1 MSFHQGLHHPNF
13 FIRKICTHF
22 KRLIFSEFFF
32 LLCSSALENS
42 GLIEGSYLGVDLVL
56 RANQLCL
63 KERLTVHD
71 HDIFEVRKV
80 FICKKER
87 KKKEKKKRNT
97 YCTHNEFSRFL
108 AQFQV

>member
-32 LLCSSALENS
+32 CCAVLHWKIPALSKVPTS
-42 GLIEGSYLGVDLVL
+42 GLTLVL